1 MRKMLR
7 RHFLKAAAA
16 SGLFATGG
24 TGLSNEADP
33 DGSVADQLPSQLPPI
48 RMHVGT
54 QRRPTDRETLEFCKR
69 HAVDHV
75 CGYPLDPNLN
85 DTRKFWTLDELER
98 TRDLCLQHGI
108 TLDMVTVP
116 LLWSRSVD
124 IARFSAIMLADDP
137 ERQRDMEHIQN
148 MIMHCARAGVPAFKY
163 NLNLLGVLRTEPTP
177 GRGGSRYPTWR
188 LAEAGDREPT
198 RAGIVNA
205 DEFWERIE
213 YFLDRIIPVCDE
225 YDIRAACHPHDPG
238 VPPEGFQGVAR
249 VLGTVDGLKR
259 FISLTDSD
267 HHGLNFCVGTVAEM
281 LEDPGRDVY
290 DVVRYFGERNKLFN
304 IHMRNIRGRRDDFQE
319 VYIDEGDIDVYRVLM
334 TLRETGYS
342 HMVRPDHVP
351 VHPDDPGR
359 RQGFAHAFGY
369 LQGVMN
375 AVGRA

>member
-1 MRKMLR
+1 MRRMLR

-16 SGLFATGG
+16 SGVFAAGSKSFG
-24 TGLSNEADP
+24 NEADS
-33 DGSVADQLPSQLPPI
+33 DGSVADQLPSQLPPL

-54 QRRPTDRETLEFCKR
+54 QRRPTDREILEFCKR
-69 HAVDHV
+69 HGVDHV

-137 ERQRDMEHIQN
+137 ERQRDIEHIQN

-177 GRGGSRYPTWR
+177 GRGGSRYSTWR
-188 LAEAGDREPT
+188 LAEAGDREAT

-205 DEFWERIE
+205 EEFWERIQ

-225 YDIRAACHPHDPG
+225 YGIRAACHPHDPG

-259 FISLTDSD
+259 FVALHDSD

-304 IHMRNIRGRRDDFQE
+304 IHMRNIRGRRNDFQE

-342 HMVRPDHVP
+342 HMVMPDHVP
-351 VHPDDPGR
+351 AHPDDPGR

>member
-7 RHFLKAAAA
+7 RQFLKAAAA
-16 SGLFATGG
+16 SGALAAGG
-24 TGLSNEADP
+24 SSLGNESEGPRSDAD
-33 DGSVADQLPSQLPPI
+33 DSRSQLPPM
-48 RMHVGT
+48 RMFVGT

-69 HAVDHV
+69 HGVDHV

-98 TRDLCLQHGI
+98 TRDLCEQHGI
-108 TLDMVTVP
+108 SLDMVTVP

-124 IARFSAIMLADDP
+124 RARFSAIVLAEDP
-137 ERQRDMEHIQN
+137 ERQRDIEHIQN
-148 MIMHCARAGVPAFKY
+148 MIVHCAQAGIPAFKY
-163 NLNLLGVLRTEPTP
+163 NLNLLGVLRTEPTQ

-188 LAEAGDREPT
+188 LAEAGERELT

-213 YFLDRIIPVCDE
+213 FFLDRIIPVCDE
-225 YDIRAACHPHDPG
+225 YGILAACHPHDPG
-238 VPPEGFQGVAR
+238 VPPEGFQGIAR

-259 FISLTDSD
+259 FISLHDSD
-267 HHGLNFCVGTVAEM
+267 QHGLNFCVGSVAEM

-304 IHMRNIRGRRDDFQE
+304 IHMRNIRGHRDEFQE

-342 HMVRPDHVP
+342 HMVMPDHVP
-351 VHPDDPGR
+351 GHPDDFGR
-359 RQGFAHAFGY
+359 RQAFAHAFGY

-375 AVGRA
+375 AVGRV

>member
-1 MRKMLR
+1 MRR
-7 RHFLKAAAA
+7 RQFLKAAALGGTLAAGRTGLGNQAESDATAA
-16 SGLFATGG
+16 SGTA
-24 TGLSNEADP
+24 P
-33 DGSVADQLPSQLPPI
+33 PLPP
-48 RMHVGT
+48 MHMSVGT
-54 QRRPTDRETLEFCKR
+54 QRRPTDPQILEFCKR
-69 HAVDHV
+69 HGVDHV
-75 CGYPLDPNLN
+75 CGYPLDPDLN
-85 DTRKFWTLDELER
+85 DTRQYWTLDELER
-98 TRDLCLQHGI
+98 TRDLCEQHGI
-108 TLDMVTVP
+108 ALDMVTVP

-137 ERQRDMEHIQN
+137 ERDRDIEHIQD
-148 MIMHCARAGVPAFKY
+148 MIRHCARAGVPAFKY

-188 LAEAGDREPT
+188 LAEAGERDQT

-225 YDIRAACHPHDPG
+225 YGIRAACHPHDPG

-259 FISLTDSD
+259 FVDLHDSD
-267 HHGLNFCVGTVAEM
+267 HHGLNFCVGTVSEM
-281 LEDPGRDVY
+281 LEDPASEVY
-290 DVVRYFGERNKLFN
+290 DVVRHFGERGKLFN

-342 HMVRPDHVP
+342 HMVMPDHVP
-351 VHPDDPGR
+351 GHPDDPGR

-369 LQGVMN
+369 LQGIMN

>member
-1 MRKMLR
+1 MRKMQR

-16 SGLFATGG
+16 SGVFATGSS
-24 TGLSNEADP
+24 GLSNEADP

-69 HAVDHV
+69 HGVEHV

-124 IARFSAIMLADDP
+124 IARFSAIVLADDP
-137 ERQRDMEHIQN
+137 ERQRDIEHIQN
-148 MIMHCARAGVPAFKY
+148 MIMLCARAGVPAFKY

-225 YDIRAACHPHDPG
+225 YGIRAACHPHDPG

-259 FISLTDSD
+259 FISLHDSD

-290 DVVRYFGERNKLFN
+290 DAVRYFGERNKLFN

-319 VYIDEGDIDVYRVLM
+319 VYIDEGDIDVYQVLM

-342 HMVRPDHVP
+342 HMVMPDHVP

-369 LQGVMN
+369 LQGVVN